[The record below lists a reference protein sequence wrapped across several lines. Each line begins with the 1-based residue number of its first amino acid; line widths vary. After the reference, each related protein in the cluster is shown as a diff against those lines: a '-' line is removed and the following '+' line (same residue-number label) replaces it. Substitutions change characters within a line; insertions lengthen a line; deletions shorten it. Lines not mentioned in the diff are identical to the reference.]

1 MPVLELVDVSRVYP
15 RGVRAVDELSL
26 RVEEGE
32 LVVLAGPSGCGK
44 STTLRMIAGLERPNS
59 GEIRVRGSVI
69 DQLSPDRRNV
79 AMVFQNHA
87 LYPHLSV
94 RGNLEF
100 GLRVCGMAAAEI
112 QRRVDEVA
120 GMLGLAD
127 LLDRMPG
134 QLSGGQRQRVA
145 LGRAIVREPD
155 VLLLDEPLA
164 SLDGP
169 LRIALR
175 GELKRVQRRLGS
187 PTLYVTHDQEE
198 AMSLADR
205 LVVMK
210 DGRVQQVGRP
220 GEVYARPANRF
231 VAGFVGARG
240 MNFLDGRFE
249 SHEGKVVWKESPV
262 LACGMH
268 KDGAVSPKPPFSARG
283 GVLGERSLPVLE
295 SVVTPEDRGFG
306 ALTLTPIGFT
316 LCIPPHSG
324 LQWQSW
330 LGRHVV
336 LGIRPEHLRI
346 RPAAAEGFAGLSV
359 RVESIETLG
368 SLVDV
373 VAVTALCHRLIARLD
388 AREELATGSD
398 VVLYVDMRDVCF
410 FEPGETGMNLSLT
423 NESSHAIA

>member
-1 MPVLELVDVSRVYP
+1 
-15 RGVRAVDELSL
+15 
-26 RVEEGE
+26 
-32 LVVLAGPSGCGK
+32 
-44 STTLRMIAGLERPNS
+44 MIAGLERANS
-59 GEIRVRGSVI
+59 GEIRLRGIAI
-69 DQLSPDRRNV
+69 DNVKPNRRNV

-87 LYPHLSV
+87 LYSHLSV

-100 GLRVCGMAAAEI
+100 GLRVCGTAAVEI
-112 QRRVDEVA
+112 QQRVKEAA
-120 GMLGLAD
+120 GMLGLAE

-145 LGRAIVREPD
+145 LGRAIVRRPD

-169 LRIALR
+169 LRVALR
-175 GELKRVQRRLGS
+175 GELKRVQRKLGA
-187 PTLYVTHDQEE
+187 PTLHVTHDQEE

-205 LVVMK
+205 LVIMK

-220 GEVYARPANRF
+220 GDVYARPANRF

-240 MNFLDGRFE
+240 MNFLDGIVEERE
-249 SHEGKVVWKESPV
+249 EKVVWRE
-262 LACGMH
+262 A
-268 KDGAVSPKPPFSARG
+268 AG
-283 GVLGERSLPVLE
+283 GRAGPEMTDRNVCPTAIETDRNVCPAETETDRNVCPTG
-295 SVVTPEDRGFG
+295 EDRRFG
-306 ALTLTPIGFT
+306 ALTLTPNGFT
-316 LCIPPHSG
+316 LCVPPHSG
-324 LQWQSW
+324 LPWQSW
-330 LGRHVV
+330 VGRHVV
-336 LGIRPEHLRI
+336 LGIRPEHLRM

-359 RVESIETLG
+359 RVGSIETLG

-398 VVLYVDMRDVCF
+398 VVLYADMRDVCF

-423 NESSHAIA
+423 NESSHALA